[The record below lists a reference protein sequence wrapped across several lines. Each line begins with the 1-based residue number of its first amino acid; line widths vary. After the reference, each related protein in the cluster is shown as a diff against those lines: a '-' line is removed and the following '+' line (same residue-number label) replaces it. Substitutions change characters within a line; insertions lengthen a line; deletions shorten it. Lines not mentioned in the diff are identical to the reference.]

1 MHTYA
6 YIHIIAYYFIKPNN
20 CCFLLDVMVLKDL
33 LEHVETA
40 SRRRSNLSLS
50 VFSMQEE
57 PLKDK
62 LNRLLCS
69 WECPGWFKKFQNA
82 VGFIILD
89 AFVDLFITICIL
101 VNTAFMAWDQ
111 YGLTEESKNF
121 LENGNQVNKLQIQI
135 FARVLF
141 SRS

>member
-1 MHTYA
+1 
-6 YIHIIAYYFIKPNN
+6 
-20 CCFLLDVMVLKDL
+20 MVLKDL

-121 LENGNQVNKLQIQI
+121 LENGNQVN
-135 FARVLF
+135 
-141 SRS
+141 